1 MASMAKNMQNEE
13 KIGFGA
19 FVWHEMKKVSVK
31 EIFSFVMVIVGI
43 CAVIFAIA
51 PHIEAFLKDWLVKW
65 VEPLDE
71 WPVIA
76 AIYVVTLLG
85 LGAYLHEHFKN
96 IRLSAP
102 WWGFWIIVTII
113 YTYYRAI
120 NQSVF
125 EFWNIGRWVWM
136 DILYVIDMVIV
147 MSDISYILHAWKQE
161 RDVADSRSEL
171 LRDDAITKRSEDLL
185 RYAGIAD
192 ELKSRIDEVD
202 LSNRAYSVGIAG
214 EWGIG
219 KSSLL
224 NLFAN
229 NAKEDGQI
237 VVRFAPRSA
246 KNVDLIQEEFF
257 SVFTHELRKYSFMT
271 DRIIGKYAYALN
283 LHTSTRWVYAILDWF
298 ENWTAE
304 SEREKINA
312 IVRSI
317 GKRVYV
323 IIEDLDRLTGKEI
336 LEVLKLIDANGNF
349 CNTVFITAYDKTYVN
364 GVLQREIDYEG
375 ANRDFTDKYFQYEWP
390 LFKQQPIDIYRYL
403 YQNIYLWVI
412 RECKDKGLTDLQG
425 QIDQEWTH
433 VYGKLIDH
441 LATLRQAKRYINL
454 FRSSYRKV
462 IKNVDFADFVV
473 VTLIR
478 FLDMDA
484 YRDIY
489 MKKYL
494 AFEGKIFTDRKAYR
508 LGDKYKE
515 YAVSKKIHN
524 LSFLV
529 ESLFPNEGSYRQFDS
544 QYNRINRADA
554 FDNYFFNEIEGKLY
568 YEDINLMMIEATLDD
583 ALARFDTYIHVDNP
597 QQRLESIQEFLM
609 FRDPKWVQSEER
621 LTRYVCLVI
630 YAVEKINNLYILST
644 LNGILLLRKME
655 SYEGIMSRDEYREGV
670 MNAFDIM
677 LKHAPI
683 AVNMYMSTRL
693 RDRYAERESD
703 ELIYIDP
710 IEFDQLMVSES
721 QKQYDS
727 LWGNVRWSASQSLKM
742 AASIEREGE
751 GQKKLRLKQLK
762 TMVLLHPDDYAKSMM
777 HFDTQSS
784 NKTYMIVS
792 LLFIE
797 LVIEAIGE
805 KRLKKWIQSIVNE
818 DVRYI
823 VERLCAER
831 TNGNRAAFRVEQYI
845 ANPEQ
850 HYDIVAELMKKVN

>member
-1 MASMAKNMQNEE
+1 MASIAKNMQNEE
-13 KIGFGA
+13 KIGLWV
-19 FVWHEMKKVSVK
+19 FVWREKKKMSVK
-31 EIFSFVMVIVGI
+31 EIFSFVMVIIGI
-43 CAVIFAIA
+43 CAVLLAIE
-51 PHIEAFLKDWLVKW
+51 PHIEAFLKEWLQKLVA
-65 VEPLDE
+65 PLDE

-85 LGAYLHEHFKN
+85 IGAYLHEHFKN

-125 EFWNIGRWVWM
+125 EFWNIGWWVWM

-229 NAKEDGQI
+229 NAEEDGQI

-257 SVFTHELRKYSFMT
+257 SVFTHGLRKYSFMA

-597 QQRLESIQEFLM
+597 QQRLESIQEFMM

-805 KRLKKWIQSIVNE
+805 KRLKKWIQSMVNE
-818 DVRYI
+818 DIRYI
-823 VERLCAER
+823 VERLCTER
-831 TNGNRAAFRVEQYI
+831 VNGNRAALRIEQYVE
-845 ANPEQ
+845 NPEQ